1 MNRIKE
7 VIRERRLKAERGR
20 PTDWPDD
27 VAYDIRVVFTT
38 VFQMAING
46 VIGWAVV
53 YFILK

>member
-1 MNRIKE
+1 MNGIKE

-20 PTDWPDD
+20 PTDWPDN

-38 VFQMAING
+38 VFHMAING